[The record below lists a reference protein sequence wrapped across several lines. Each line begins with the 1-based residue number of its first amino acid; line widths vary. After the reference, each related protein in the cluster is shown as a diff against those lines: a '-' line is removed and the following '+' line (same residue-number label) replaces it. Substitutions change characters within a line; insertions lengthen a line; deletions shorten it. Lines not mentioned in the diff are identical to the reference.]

1 MKVAQKCALGPGIG
15 GGLGL
20 QPRQIRAG
28 ERPRLRHKENAAHA
42 ALQHRTARLVLAPIG
57 HLPPN
62 RTLSDV
68 SIAWYITI
76 KTPHDPLLNQFS
88 ALAVQN

>member
-15 GGLGL
+15 SGLGL

-42 ALQHRTARLVLAPIG
+42 ALQHSTARLVLAPIG

-62 RTLSDV
+62 KPSQMC
-68 SIAWYITI
+68 
-76 KTPHDPLLNQFS
+76 PLLGTSQPKRRITLF
-88 ALAVQN
+88 